1 MGIPSPKVLV
11 SKAKELLFEAL
22 ALTDSSNVCGVV
34 EAVEAA
40 EKEGVKLIIGAEI
53 WTIDGPENEKEPA
66 PGAQL
71 VLLVKSDAGWR
82 NLCQIL
88 TIAHRQRSFSPRIR
102 LEQLKEHREGLHVLT
117 GGQWGIFQE
126 EKRCEE
132 RLMALVDAVGP
143 GSIDV
148 EVVDHGKEGDATRNE
163 RAASFAERLS
173 LPVVATNDSRYLQ
186 TTDIG
191 ILEGLVKVGV
201 GENPALVD
209 MVCGTD
215 QATLKTEAEMR
226 ELWPEKWIERSGQIA
241 EMCSFKLPRGKPMLP
256 RVEDHETLESITNRF
271 PPPRGFPEAPR
282 QIEGDKRPVD
292 KYFRWL
298 CTEGLKMRL
307 REEPEAIRFATEE
320 EYFKQL
326 EFECGVIE
334 GMEYVVYHLIVS
346 EFTNWAKDNKIA
358 VGPGRGSAAGSVA
371 VWALRITDVNP
382 RQFGLFFERFLNPE
396 RRGLPDIDMDFEQ
409 ERREEVIAHV
419 REKYG
424 EECVGQILT
433 IGKMKAKGALKD
445 AARVCRAHF
454 DESNYWS
461 MFIDNGP
468 KAKLK
473 DSLGQGY
480 LRALKEGSPLFHR
493 VSDLALAFEGKPRQQ
508 GVHAAGVII
517 ASDPVSRFCP
527 MHYMPADQISC
538 TGLDMDAA
546 EKVGLVK
553 FDFLGLKTLDVIRIA
568 SAMVR
573 EKTGS
578 EPKIV
583 DPLFDDPA
591 VFELMRSGET
601 EGLFQIE
608 SGGMNRLIRRLVPNN
623 FEEVICLLALYRPGP
638 LKAGMVNSW
647 IERKHGREVVES
659 VHPLLDE
666 VLGPTY
672 GLIVYQEQALSTAR
686 VLAGF
691 SLGQADLLRRAI
703 GKKKADEMAQQ
714 RSSFVKGC
722 WETNRIDEKEATRV
736 FNLIDY
742 FSGYS
747 FNKCIDISTPVITG
761 RGVIRADEVV
771 VGDEVMEFNRGKIQR
786 GNVRRVWPIERK
798 ERIQI
803 WFDDGSAVICSEE
816 HRFIDFDTGE
826 EIEAF
831 RATSERRRLA
841 GIVRTDPVNTD
852 KKNKAHFEMRS
863 LQEQEKGNPCSD
875 NVKSVEGTRRFH
887 AGEGVRNREENICST
902 GCSERQS
909 RASTCLE
916 KSRAGEVQT
925 GMHQQNAKGKNF
937 RRNDVQCVK
946 NGERDFAHSS
956 FIQEECTSED
966 ERNREASGFCR
977 IVHGR
982 SGWTSS
988 LQADLRRGETSGNP
1002 SEGQAPGF
1010 MGHEK
1015 WKDPGEDLYRLFHQ
1029 LRSAE
1034 TNLEGEDRGDSQDA
1048 EGWSVSPRKPIRID
1062 RLPVGP
1068 VVDIEVGGDH
1078 LYVLG
1083 NGLISHNSHS
1093 ASYAIITYMTAK
1105 LKAHHQTE
1113 FMAASMTLDMGDKDR
1128 IRQYA
1133 GALRRTGIKL
1143 LRPDINRSRVGFSA
1157 EEDSVRFGLGAIRGL
1172 GNAVIP
1178 GLISNRPYS
1187 SVEDLIERAKVSMPV
1202 AEALVWS
1209 GAMDSVEKDRF
1220 NTWWKLKRPRRK
1232 ALPKKIAAEQVL
1244 LFGGGRTVGE
1254 VKDEEDLAAE
1264 DQVKPSR
1271 LTEIEIFGKEANF
1284 LGVSL
1289 GVHPLE
1295 RFDDVRKKVQT
1306 HSILGLRAVGP
1317 EKTPFIIVARID
1329 DIEKEEDRR
1338 GDSVAFV
1345 TLEDTEAS
1353 IRVVL
1358 RGQVLKKIDQ
1368 ETTLVVGN
1376 CIAVHGTASA
1386 FEDNDPIVVVE
1397 QIDMMSEFRWRT
1409 GRSVEI
1415 EIRSTDLPLLDQIR
1429 KILDSNTEKAT
1440 HEVFVKI
1447 IGGDKTSWAKLDRKV
1462 QPSQVMLDT
1471 LERLTGRPDVVHVP
1485 TAEK

>member
-1 MGIPSPKVLV
+1 MPFVHLHTHSHYSFLMGIPSPKVLV

-747 FNKCIDISTPVITG
+747 FNK
-761 RGVIRADEVV
+761 
-771 VGDEVMEFNRGKIQR
+771 
-786 GNVRRVWPIERK
+786 
-798 ERIQI
+798 
-803 WFDDGSAVICSEE
+803 
-816 HRFIDFDTGE
+816 
-826 EIEAF
+826 
-831 RATSERRRLA
+831 
-841 GIVRTDPVNTD
+841 
-852 KKNKAHFEMRS
+852 
-863 LQEQEKGNPCSD
+863 
-875 NVKSVEGTRRFH
+875 
-887 AGEGVRNREENICST
+887 
-902 GCSERQS
+902 
-909 RASTCLE
+909 
-916 KSRAGEVQT
+916 
-925 GMHQQNAKGKNF
+925 
-937 RRNDVQCVK
+937 
-946 NGERDFAHSS
+946 AHS
-956 FIQEECTSED
+956 
-966 ERNREASGFCR
+966 A
-977 IVHGR
+977 
-982 SGWTSS
+982 
-988 LQADLRRGETSGNP
+988 A
-1002 SEGQAPGF
+1002 
-1010 MGHEK
+1010 
-1015 WKDPGEDLYRLFHQ
+1015 
-1029 LRSAE
+1029 
-1034 TNLEGEDRGDSQDA
+1034 
-1048 EGWSVSPRKPIRID
+1048 
-1062 RLPVGP
+1062 
-1068 VVDIEVGGDH
+1068 
-1078 LYVLG
+1078 
-1083 NGLISHNSHS
+1083 
-1093 ASYAIITYMTAK
+1093 YAIITYMTAK

-1143 LRPDINRSRVGFSA
+1143 LRPDINRSLVGFSA

-1244 LFGGGRTVGE
+1244 LFGGGKTVGE

-1317 EKTPFIIVARID
+1317 ERTPFIVVARID

-1368 ETTLVVGN
+1368 ETTLAVGN

-1397 QIDMMSEFRWRT
+1397 QIDLMSEFRWRT

-1415 EIRSTDLPLLDQIR
+1415 EIRSTDLTLLDQIR

-1462 QPSQVMLDT
+1462 QPSQVMLDA